1 MCQRRQLLGMKKPGL
16 AFQRLQNS
24 RLSGLS
30 WQEGGMCWR
39 TMREGGWWAGGAGR
53 AVSVARAPGLV
64 RETGLGITL
73 SRKGDRE
80 DRKVHSGFYSQI
92 SCLCAWPLE
101 SGNFSAMVV
110 TGRGAWEDASP
121 RSKRAAGFASA
132 AGGTPE
138 SPSLSDPRVRSRVF
152 PRPRGGSPF
161 TTSNTYPTL
170 N

>member
-1 MCQRRQLLGMKKPGL
+1 MWPELP
-16 AFQRLQNS
+16 
-24 RLSGLS
+24 
-30 WQEGGMCWR
+30 
-39 TMREGGWWAGGAGR
+39 
-53 AVSVARAPGLV
+53 V

-92 SCLCAWPLE
+92 SCLCAWTLE
-101 SGNFSAMVV
+101 SGNFFATVV

-121 RSKRAAGFASA
+121 HSKRAAGFASA

-138 SPSLSDPRVRSRVF
+138 SPSLSDPQGAGF
-152 PRPRGGSPF
+152 SPGPGEAVLSPPP
-161 TTSNTYPTL
+161 TPTPTL